1 MHFCL
6 TRLHWSRSLR
16 GGGVILEFC
25 QGLWCKK
32 TRFLRLLPCRVDSVM
47 TVLAVLI
54 ELGLVAD
61 GQTDGRSAIAYVALA
76 EHREG
81 KMHIGPNVNN
91 IYSK

>member
-1 MHFCL
+1 
-6 TRLHWSRSLR
+6 
-16 GGGVILEFC
+16 
-25 QGLWCKK
+25 
-32 TRFLRLLPCRVDSVM
+32 VM